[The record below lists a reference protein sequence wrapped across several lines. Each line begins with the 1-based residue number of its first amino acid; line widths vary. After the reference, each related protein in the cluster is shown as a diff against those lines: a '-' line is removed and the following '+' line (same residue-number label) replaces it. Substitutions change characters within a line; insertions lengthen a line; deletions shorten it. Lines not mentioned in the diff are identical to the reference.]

1 MHFSPNRND
10 KVPNDGTML
19 LTLNGLVIKRVKKT
33 KTWNG
38 ICNCLIFAQINFD
51 TFDQKLIFNL
61 AVFKKYLLRKR
72 HTLSFL

>member
-33 KTWNG
+33 K
-38 ICNCLIFAQINFD
+38 
-51 TFDQKLIFNL
+51 
-61 AVFKKYLLRKR
+61 
-72 HTLSFL
+72 FLGCHNWWKPEMGYAIV